1 MRRNFRLGRFNTVR
15 TAVQVVSG
23 VGFVLLVTLTV
34 AGWQSQTRMIESIK
48 RTTREFQDDASLTS
62 QFASAVAAELRA
74 GTTFITRPDPA
85 AEAQFRAAGRRARMI
100 YEKLDRKSGRT
111 ADEASLIAE
120 IQNHLG
126 VIEAS
131 YSTARRLVQLD
142 RSAEAEAQ
150 VHEVGAVAEEMLV
163 EVDRLTS
170 MQVQNIGVVS
180 SRLQEETRRRAWIFA
195 LMLTIAGGLA
205 ILVVRQVL
213 RTISRPV
220 ELLASHAR
228 QLSTGIF
235 SARTEA
241 APLPAEFRELAET
254 MNHAGESLR
263 RLGLMQ
269 DALHESQKTE
279 MVGRLAGGIAHDF
292 NNLLSAITLNV
303 DLLLGQLQPE
313 NGGIEKDLTEIK
325 VATSKA
331 ANLTRQLLALSSR
344 QVLKPVVFDLNSVVR
359 GAETILSRLAG
370 PGIEIMMQLCPGNCM
385 VLADT
390 GQIEQVLVNLVV
402 NARDA
407 MEAGG
412 RLVIETRRVDA
423 PQDEGLNPDG
433 GSGAQIALSVTD
445 TGSGIH
451 ADVLPHIFEPFYTT
465 KPAGKGTGLGLAM
478 VQGIVRQSGGQIG
491 IESIQGSGS
500 IFTITLPEVDSPA
513 IEALPLPIPPPTGA
527 GTILLAEDD
536 DSIRA
541 LVRKVLQRNGYS
553 VREARNGAEAVRIF
567 EERPGEIQLILTDL
581 MMPVMGGRELVGRLR
596 PLLEQSD
603 AAVLYMSGYTA
614 EVDVLGGR
622 LDGAGFL
629 AKPFEVDALLH
640 AVSEAL
646 RGRRRARDQ
655 ILDAGLQG
663 NG

>member
-1 MRRNFRLGRFNTVR
+1 MNGKFRFERLNTIR
-15 TAVQVVSG
+15 SAVQLVSG
-23 VGFVLLVTLTV
+23 VGFILLVILTV
-34 AGWQSQTRMIESIK
+34 AGWQSQTRMIESIE
-48 RTTREFQDDASLTS
+48 RTTREFQDDASVIS

-74 GTTFITRPDPA
+74 GTVFITRPDPD
-85 AEAQFRAAGRRARMI
+85 AEAQFAAAVRRARMI

-111 ADEASLIAE
+111 PDEASLVAE
-120 IQNHLG
+120 IQNRLG
-126 VIEAS
+126 IIEAR
-131 YSTARRLVQLD
+131 YSTARRLVQLG
-142 RSAEAEAQ
+142 RSPEAEAEAR
-150 VHEVGAVAEEMLV
+150 EVTGVAEEMLV

-170 MQVQNIGVVS
+170 MQVKKIGVVS

-195 LMLTIAGGLA
+195 LMLTVAAGLA

-228 QLSTGIF
+228 QLSAGIF
-235 SARTEA
+235 STRTEP
-241 APLPAEFRELAET
+241 APLPAEFRELAKT

-263 RLGLMQ
+263 RLRLMQ
-269 DALHESQKTE
+269 QALHESQKAET
-279 MVGRLAGGIAHDF
+279 VGRLAGGIAHDF

-303 DLLLGQLQPE
+303 ELLLGQLQPE
-313 NGGIEKDLTEIK
+313 NAGIEKDLTEIK

-344 QVLKPVVFDLNSVVR
+344 QVLKPVVFDLNSIVR
-359 GAETILSRLAG
+359 GTEIILSRLAG
-370 PGIEIMMQLCPGNCM
+370 PNIEIVMQLCPGNCM
-385 VLADT
+385 VSADP
-390 GQIEQVLVNLVV
+390 GQIEQVLVNLAV

-423 PQDEGLNPDG
+423 AQQEELHLDA

-478 VQGIVRQSGGQIG
+478 VQGIVRQSGGQLG
-491 IESIQGSGS
+491 IESTPGRGSV
-500 IFTITLPEVDSPA
+500 FTITLPEADSPA
-513 IEALPLPIPPPTGA
+513 IEALPLPISPPTGA

-581 MMPVMGGRELVGRLR
+581 MMPVMGGRELVSRLR

-603 AAVLYMSGYTA
+603 TAVLYMSGYTA

-629 AKPFEVDALLH
+629 AKPFEMDALLH

-646 RGRRRARDQ
+646 HGHVGGR
-655 ILDAGLQG
+655 I
-663 NG
+663 NS